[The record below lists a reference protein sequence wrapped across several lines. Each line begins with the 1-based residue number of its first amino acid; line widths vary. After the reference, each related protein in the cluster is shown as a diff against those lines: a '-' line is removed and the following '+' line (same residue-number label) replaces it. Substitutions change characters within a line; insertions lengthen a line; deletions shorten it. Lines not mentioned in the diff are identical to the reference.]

1 MWQQEFGP
9 GTAVVTGA
17 ASGIGAAVRELLIS
31 RGWNVVGFDLFGDAS
46 QDIDSVDVADPQ
58 DVSDA
63 VERVIARFGRVD
75 AAVNA
80 AGHYAMVPVPDITPQ
95 AWQRMLRVHL
105 GGALHLVRAVLP
117 GMQERGNGSIVLV
130 TSELAIG
137 GGGGDAHYAAAKGG
151 VIGLIRTLGIEVAPS
166 GVRVNGV
173 APGPTDTPLLAA
185 DSPWRDAEYLVTLPA
200 QRLAQAHEI
209 ARTVRFLVEEATV
222 CSGEIISPNSGAVI

>member
-209 ARTVRFLVEEATV
+209 ARTVRFLVEEATF